1 MRVFIAAFCLFS
13 ILITT
18 LVSIPTLHAQENM
31 QPSEAEIVEAAR
43 APLAARECPA
53 PWGFPPVAEGQWVTA
68 YYEERPTGGRRCQS
82 EMRFCNNGFLSGS
95 YRYQRC
101 NEDFSC
107 NEYPF
112 GTIPHLGS
120 VIAFRN
126 SMESGGRRCEQ
137 EVRYCQYG
145 RLSGSFMNRHC
156 SQFP

>member
-1 MRVFIAAFCLFS
+1 MRVFIAVLTCLIS
-13 ILITT
+13 ILI
-18 LVSIPTLHAQENM
+18 LAPKLHAQS
-31 QPSEAEIVEAAR
+31 SEAHLGDESVSSS
-43 APLAARECPA
+43 LTSRECPA
-53 PWGFPPVAEGQWVTA
+53 PWGFPPVADGQWVTA

-101 NEDFSC
+101 QEDFSC

-112 GTIPHLGS
+112 GTIPHMGS